1 MIRGITWTH
10 FGIIQVLQSSPILQ
24 TSNWSGTFFAVS
36 YNSTNQLYL
45 DNYLPKYIM
54 RQNIWN
60 PVEIHFTLPCNFIS
74 QPSWQTVEHFK
85 LIFHLTQLSWLISR
99 DFLKNWTS
107 FCFDF
112 DSLLLTQI
120 YAFTS
125 QFLFQNLPKLSKKMP
140 KSIIKNFL
148 SVKNCPNL

>member
-1 MIRGITWTH
+1 MIPL
-10 FGIIQVLQSSPILQ
+10 IIQDQFYTIQNLQRSPIPQ
-24 TSNWSGTFFAVS
+24 TSYWSGTFFAVS
-36 YNSTNQLYL
+36 YNNQLYL

-99 DFLKNWTS
+99 DFFKNWTS

-112 DSLLLTQI
+112 DSLLPFTQI

-125 QFLFQNLPKLSKKMP
+125 HFLFKNLPKLSKKMP
-140 KSIIKNFL
+140 KFIIENFL
-148 SVKNCPNL
+148 YVKNCPNL